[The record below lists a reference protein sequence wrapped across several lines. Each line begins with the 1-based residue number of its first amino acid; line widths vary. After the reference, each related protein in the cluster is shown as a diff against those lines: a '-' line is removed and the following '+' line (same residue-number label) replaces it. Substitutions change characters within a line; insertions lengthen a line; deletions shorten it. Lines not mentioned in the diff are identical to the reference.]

1 MVTKRSK
8 SYISRYLK
16 ELQRNGRETFSKIL
30 STQDYKIPEKE
41 HSPVQRFAS
50 LSTETGKQCHK

>member
-1 MVTKRSK
+1 MITNRSR

-16 ELQRNGRETFSKIL
+16 ELQRNGRGTLSKIL
-30 STQDYKIPEKE
+30 TTQDYKIPEKE

-50 LSTETGKQCHK
+50 LPTEIGKQCHK